1 MKNLVKI
8 TFCLLV
14 VLIFAGFTLAQTKT
28 AKGNFCGWSEG
39 DGAAIHMRIGNA
51 VTMFSIYNDEPEVK
65 YIGFKNKYIHS
76 LPVGSEIIINYVVKK
91 KWGQSEKIVRS
102 VTLTGKINKRTP
114 SCDED

>member
-1 MKNLVKI
+1 MKNILKI
-8 TFCLLV
+8 ILCLSIV
-14 VLIFAGFTLAQTKT
+14 WVFAGFTFAQTKT

-39 DGAAIHMRIGNA
+39 DGAAIHMRIGNT
-51 VTMFSIYNDEPEVK
+51 VTMFSIHNDEPEVK
-65 YIGFKNKYIHS
+65 YIGFKDKYIHN

-91 KWGQSEKIVRS
+91 KWGQSGKIVRS